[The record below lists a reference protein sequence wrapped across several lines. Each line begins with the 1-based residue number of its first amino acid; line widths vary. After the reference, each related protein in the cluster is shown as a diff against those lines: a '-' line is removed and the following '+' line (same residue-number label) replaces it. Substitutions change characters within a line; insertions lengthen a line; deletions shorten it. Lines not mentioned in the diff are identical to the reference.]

1 MGGEG
6 DGGEGRERREGGR
19 KEREGRRE
27 RKGRKERERK
37 VRGKGVHYFHQSYT
51 STPTQKCSRNKIYE

>member
-6 DGGEGRERREGGR
+6 AKGGREEGEGGEEGE
-19 KEREGRRE
+19 EREEGE
-27 RKGRKERERK
+27 GEEERK
-37 VRGKGVHYFHQSYT
+37 VRGKVVHYFHQSYT